1 MLSLITQL
9 SEILGQVFESQE
21 LDKSFGRVIVSD
33 RPDLAQFQ
41 CNGAMAAAKS
51 AKKNPRA
58 VAEIVVTKLKE
69 NSFFSKVEIAGPG
82 FINLT
87 LTDEALKNYIS
98 LIMGDPRCG
107 AEPIAHGE
115 NVVLDY
121 GGPNVAKA
129 MHVGHLRSS
138 IIGDSIR
145 RILKFAGYHTIGDIH
160 MGDWGT
166 MMGMVISELE
176 LMHPDWIYFDKNF
189 TGDYP
194 IESPVTIEDLAII
207 YPKASGD
214 SKSSPERMALSH
226 VATVELQN
234 KRRGY
239 YALWQHM
246 LRVSIESMKANF
258 TALNVHFDIWKGESD
273 VHDLIAPMVDD
284 LKAKGYAVESDG
296 AIVVHVKKNDDNKE
310 FPPLILY
317 KRDGGVMY
325 GTTDLA
331 TLADRMQ
338 EYNPIKILYI
348 VDQRQNLHFNQVYR
362 AGYITKIVPESVEL
376 SHLGHG
382 TMNGKDGKPF
392 KTRDGGVLRLEDL
405 IAMGLEKALQKIN
418 ELNQDS
424 KFSDAEKQ
432 DIAMKVAIAA
442 IKFADLQN
450 NRIADYVFDLDRMT
464 SFEGK
469 TGPYL
474 LYQAVRIKSLLEKA
488 DYKSGND
495 ILISDSDRPLYLMLS
510 ELPEVIENA
519 ARNYTPHVICDH
531 AYKLAQAFSSFYG
544 NTHILSEDNPVQKQS
559 WLILSAMVLAQ
570 LELLLDLVG
579 IQIPQR
585 M

>member
-1 MLSLITQL
+1 MSSLVTKL
-9 SEILGQVFESQE
+9 SEILGQVFESE
-21 LDKSFGRVIVSD
+21 GLDKSFGRVIVSD

-58 VAEIVVTKLKE
+58 VAEVVVAKLKE
-69 NSFFSKVEIAGPG
+69 NNLFSKVEIAGPG

-87 LTDEALKNYIS
+87 LTDNALKNHMATIVN
-98 LIMGDPRCG
+98 DPRCG
-107 AEPIAHGE
+107 AEAFAKGE

-145 RILKFAGYHTIGDIH
+145 RILKFSGYNTIGDIH
-160 MGDWGT
+160 LGDWGT

-176 LMHPDWIYFDKNF
+176 LQHPDWIYFDKNF

-194 IESPVTIEDLAII
+194 TESPVTIEDLAII

-214 SKSSPERMALSH
+214 SKATPERMALSH

-258 TALNVHFDIWKGESD
+258 SALNVQFDIWKGESD

-284 LKAKGYAVESDG
+284 LKAKGYAVPSDG
-296 AIVVHVKKNDDNKE
+296 ATVVHVKKNDDNKE

-331 TLADRMQ
+331 TLVDRMA

-376 SHLGHG
+376 NHLGYG
-382 TMNGKDGKPF
+382 TMNGTDGKPF

-405 IAMGLEKALQKIN
+405 IEMGREKAFQRLEEAHVGDN
-418 ELNQDS
+418 LS
-424 KFSDAEKQ
+424 KEERE

-474 LYQAVRIKSLLEKA
+474 LYQAVRIKSLLDKA
-488 DYKSGND
+488 GYKEGGD
-495 ILISDSDRPLYLMLS
+495 ILISDIDRPLYLMLTELS
-510 ELPEVIENA
+510 EVVENA

-544 NTHILSEDNPVQKQS
+544 NTHILSEENAAQKQS
-559 WLILSAMVLAQ
+559 WLTLSAMVLAQ
-570 LELLLDLVG
+570 LELMLDLIGVNV
-579 IQIPQR
+579 PQR

>member
-1 MLSLITQL
+1 MPSLITQL
-9 SEILGQVFESQE
+9 SDTLGQVFEAE
-21 LDKSFGRVIVSD
+21 GLDKAFGRVIVSD

-41 CNGAMAAAKS
+41 CNGAMGAAK
-51 AKKNPRA
+51 AGKKNPRA
-58 VAEIVVTKLKE
+58 VAEAVVTKLKD
-69 NSFFSKVEIAGPG
+69 NTIFAKVEIAGPG

-87 LTDEALKNYIS
+87 LTDEALKNHIGS
-98 LIMGDPRCG
+98 IINDLRCG
-107 AEPIAHGE
+107 ADKTAHGE

-145 RILKFAGYHTIGDIH
+145 RILKFSGYNTIGDIH

-176 LMHPDWIYFDKNF
+176 LQHPDWVYFDKGF
-189 TGDYP
+189 AGDYP
-194 IESPVTIEDLAII
+194 AESPVTIEDLAII

-214 SKSSPERMALSH
+214 SKSSPERMVLSH

-258 TALNVHFDIWKGESD
+258 SALNVQFDIWKGESD
-273 VHDLIAPMVDD
+273 VHDLIAPMVGD
-284 LKAKGYAVESDG
+284 LKKRGYAVESDG
-296 AIVVHVKKNDDNKE
+296 AIVVHVKRNDDNKE

-331 TLADRMQ
+331 TLVDRMK
-338 EYNPIKILYI
+338 EYNPTKILYV
-348 VDQRQNLHFNQVYR
+348 VDQRQNLHFNQVFR
-362 AGYITKIVPESVEL
+362 AGYITRIVPESVEL
-376 SHLGHG
+376 NHLGYG
-382 TMNGKDGKPF
+382 TMNGTDGKPF

-405 IAMGLEKALQKIN
+405 IEMGREKALQRLKEAHVGDN
-418 ELNQDS
+418 
-424 KFSDAEKQ
+424 FSQEEREG
-432 DIAMKVAIAA
+432 IAMKVAIAA

-474 LYQAVRIKSLLEKA
+474 LYQAVRIKSLLDKA
-488 DYKSGND
+488 SYEMGGE
-495 ILISDSDRPLYLMLS
+495 IIISDVDRSLYLMLC
-510 ELPEVIENA
+510 ELPEIIENA

-544 NTHILSEDNPVQKQS
+544 NTHILSEENVVQKQS

-570 LELLLDLVG
+570 LELMLDLIGVNV
-579 IQIPQR
+579 PER

>member
-1 MLSLITQL
+1 MPSLITQL
-9 SEILGQVFESQE
+9 SDILGQIFESE
-21 LDKSFGRVIVSD
+21 GLDKSFGRVIVSD

-51 AKKNPRA
+51 AKKNPRE
-58 VAEIVVTKLKE
+58 VAIKIVEKLKE
-69 NSFFSKVEIAGPG
+69 NKTFSKVEIAGPG
-82 FINLT
+82 FINLN
-87 LTDEALKNYIS
+87 LTDDALKNYITTIS
-98 LIMGDPRCG
+98 SDPRCG
-107 AEPIAHGE
+107 SEVINHGD

-145 RILKFAGYHTIGDIH
+145 RILKFSGYNTIGDIH

-166 MMGMVISELE
+166 MMGMVLSELE
-176 LMHPDWIYFDKNF
+176 MMHPDWVYFDKNY

-194 IESPVTIEDLAII
+194 TESPVTIEDLAII

-214 SKSSPERMALSH
+214 SKADPERMALSH
-226 VATVELQN
+226 VATVKLQN
-234 KRRGY
+234 RERGL

-273 VHDLIAPMVDD
+273 VHDLIAPMVAD
-284 LKAKGYAVESDG
+284 LETKGYAVKSDG

-331 TLADRMQ
+331 TLVDRMNS
-338 EYNPIKILYI
+338 YNPTKILYI
-348 VDQRQNLHFNQVYR
+348 VDQRQNLHFNQVFR
-362 AGYITKIVPESVEL
+362 AGYITKIVSESVEL
-376 SHLGHG
+376 NHLGYG
-382 TMNGKDGKPF
+382 TMNGTDGKPF

-405 IAMGLEKALQKIN
+405 IAMGHDKALEKMD
-418 ELNQDS
+418 ELHAGD
-424 KFSDAEKQ
+424 KFSHEEKQ

-488 DYKSGND
+488 EYKSGGD
-495 ILISDSDRPLYLMLS
+495 MIISDTDRSLYLMLS

-531 AYKLAQAFSSFYG
+531 SFKLAQAFSSFYG
-544 NTHILSEDNPVQKQS
+544 NTYILSEENAIQRQS
-559 WLILSAMVLAQ
+559 WLNLSAMVLAQ
-570 LELLLDLVG
+570 LELMLDLVG
-579 IQIPQR
+579 IEVPAR